1 MGRRTSGQT
10 VGFEKIGQVQADANT
25 LTTTQLDTNI
35 NIHPNGTG
43 IVIVESDIHITD
55 QQALRLDENADN
67 GSNYIAIRAAASMAA
82 NYTITW
88 PSAVSSSAGFVLTS
102 DASGNLSWAS
112 AGGNIPVGDPGA
124 VATIHYPFF
133 GTNAGALPATLS
145 PLARANL
152 TFTPS
157 TGELF
162 SSIGR
167 HPDVIGSAAGAGTLT
182 IRGTSSASKAAASI
196 LMTDNVSSSST
207 TTGTLVVT
215 GGVGISN
222 NCFVGGTMSAVTIT
236 ETSSITLKENVM
248 PITNAL
254 DKIMQLAGVIYD
266 RKDGS
271 TKDEA
276 GLIAEDVNQ
285 VLPNLVRKD
294 ANGNPESIMYT
305 KLSAYLI
312 EAVKT
317 LKQEIND
324 LKGK

>member
-25 LTTTQLDTNI
+25 LTTTQLNTNI

-67 GSNYIAIRAAASMAA
+67 GSNYIAIRAAASMAD

-124 VATIHYPFF
+124 VATVHYPFF

-167 HPDVIGSAAGAGTLT
+167 HPDVIGSAAGSGTLT

-215 GGVGISN
+215 GGVGIST